1 MFDELPPEWYAGS
14 TVLARRSARLC
25 VVGCVCRNS
34 AGYRKKTAHAAGYAG
49 HAASSSGFLSST
61 SKSST
66 VTTAVSSEH
75 FARLLEPDDGIK
87 ESASELL

>member
-1 MFDELPPEWYAGS
+1 MAVVTVELFGIEEKKPEL
-14 TVLARRSARLC
+14 LA
-25 VVGCVCRNS
+25 
-34 AGYRKKTAHAAGYAG
+34 AHAAGYVG
-49 HAASSSGFLSST
+49 CAASSSGFFSST